1 MPMVVNTNV
10 FSINAQRNLD
20 KTQSLLQRSLQRLSS
35 GLRIN
40 SAKDDAAGLAIA
52 TRMQAQ
58 IKGLAMAMKNANDG
72 ISLAQTAEGAL
83 DEYTS
88 ILQRM
93 RELAVQARNAT
104 NTDADRESL
113 NAEFQQLKAELDRIA
128 NTTSF
133 NNRKILDGTFGKAA
147 FQVGPNVGELIEL
160 ELTTSV
166 KTKDVGRYADR
177 VFSLESYNIQDT
189 TYSDGFTNDF
199 SKVDANGEF
208 KINSVDIYAN
218 TGYDTSSLPNGLDS
232 AKKLAAAINQTAEI
246 NENVT
251 ATALGVKVKVDASK
265 FTSFSFNDDPTTSD
279 DLEYTLSIMDE
290 QGNWYQVA
298 KFGEGD
304 PVPTAE
310 ELADL
315 FNAHYENTG
324 VRASVT
330 DSGDLILTADDGRNI
345 VIRETLSGA
354 SDAGD
359 QVSGFFDGATRY
371 VMDNGED
378 LDAQT
383 ISRAAITQGAP
394 DQVIVYKGGLKIE
407 SKEDFTVHVNYT
419 ASNQDLFTS
428 YNSAPQGTGSEET
441 LTVGSETLE
450 GMDILTVSN
459 IDKAIKRIDQALED
473 ISSFRADLGAIQNRL
488 ESTIRNLASIHEN
501 LSASRSRIMDADFA
515 AETANLTKAQILQ
528 QAGTAV
534 LAQAN
539 MIPQQALTLLQG

>member
-1 MPMVVNTNV
+1 MPMVVNTNI
-10 FSINAQRNLD
+10 FSINAQRNLN

-83 DEYTS
+83 DEYTA

-104 NTDADRESL
+104 NTDADRKSL

-133 NNRKILDGTFGKAA
+133 NNRKLLDGTFGKAA

-177 VFSLESYNIQDT
+177 VFSLESYNGTDND
-189 TYSDGFTNDF
+189 YSGGFDF
-199 SKVDANGEF
+199 DHAKVDASGEF
-208 KINSVDIYAN
+208 KINSVDIWANSGYAQDS
-218 TGYDTSSLPNGLDS
+218 THGWDS
-232 AKKLAAAINQTAEI
+232 AKKLAMAINQTAEI

-251 ATALGVKVKVDASK
+251 ATALGVKVKVDASA
-265 FTSFSFNDDPTTSD
+265 FTNFGFTDDTTNDDN
-279 DLEYTLSIMDE
+279 LVYTLKIMDE
-290 QGNWYQVA
+290 NGNWYQVA
-298 KFGEGD
+298 QIEEGD
-304 PVPTAE
+304 PTPTAE

-315 FNAHYENTG
+315 FNAHYDNTG

-330 DSGDLILTADDGRNI
+330 ESGDLILTAEDGRNI
-345 VIRETLSGA
+345 VIQESLSGA
-354 SDAGD
+354 SDGASD
-359 QVSGFFDGATRY
+359 SVTGFFGSVTRY

-383 ISRAAITQGAP
+383 VNRAAITGAAAN
-394 DQVIVYKGGLKIE
+394 QVIVYKGGLKIE
-407 SKEDFTVHVNYT
+407 SKEDFTVTVNYSS
-419 ASNQDLFTS
+419 ASQDIFTS
-428 YNSAPQGTGSEET
+428 YNDAPQGTGSEYS

-450 GMDILTVSN
+450 GMDILSVSN

-501 LSASRSRIMDADFA
+501 ISASRSRIMDADFA